1 MPLTNKLSSEASRR
15 CVELQ
20 KPGPQCKYCEDQD
33 LRTREDSM
41 ELKIHL
47 TVWAAGLLALGQLAN
62 GQESSQSYTKLD
74 QAKQLSAMTGRP
86 LLAVAGEA
94 SS

>member
-1 MPLTNKLSSEASRR
+1 MN
-15 CVELQ
+15 
-20 KPGPQCKYCEDQD
+20 
-33 LRTREDSM
+33 
-41 ELKIHL
+41 LKTYL
-47 TVWAAGLLALGQLAN
+47 MVLAAGLLSVGQFAS

-74 QAKQLSAMTGRP
+74 QAKKISAMTGRP

>member
-1 MPLTNKLSSEASRR
+1 MNLISH
-15 CVELQ
+15 
-20 KPGPQCKYCEDQD
+20 
-33 LRTREDSM
+33 
-41 ELKIHL
+41 LK
-47 TVWAAGLLALGQLAN
+47 VWSAALLIVGQISFA
-62 GQESSQSYTKLD
+62 QESSQSQTKLD